1 MVVPARATRRR
12 SARARSDSAAARW
25 RKEKKRD
32 SVSTETTAGARAP
45 LVREFFGQH
54 DLGLVPELVR
64 ELVAPQAL
72 RPGRLAERRARR
84 LGARQIRVTQKPK
97 HLAQHVRGNSVE
109 QHAWLVLLH
118 HVLGGLRPHHA
129 SVRGPLPPGAGAHVA
144 RPARRVKL
152 WPRQPAEK
160 AQQRRSA
167 SARSR
172 RSRAFRGCASLEKKQ
187 ERIFAFVWLSSLPCL
202 RRREFCAD
210 ETTRK
215 TDCDI
220 RFGRVFGP
228 NVFDQRFSKRASS
241 PRFRSAVSRG
251 ALFRER

>member
-129 SVRGPLPPGAGAHVA
+129 SVRGPLPPGAGAHGA
-144 RPARRVKL
+144 RTARRVKL

-187 ERIFAFVWLSSLPCL
+187 ERIFDFVWLVSP
-202 RRREFCAD
+202 RRREICAD
-210 ETTRK
+210 ETTQK
-215 TDCDI
+215 NNSDI
-220 RFGRVFGP
+220 GFEGRTFSTE
-228 NVFDQRFSKRASS
+228 RFSKRALCRCAFVR
-241 PRFRSAVSRG
+241 RFRVAQRF
-251 ALFRER
+251 FRER